1 MLIGW
6 MDSWFFR
13 LLVNLLGYATVA
25 IPGALLVRYFKNK
38 KTLDTPDTCIFKY
51 VKLFVHGEEDIRLPE
66 IIGNAHPA
74 KPKAS
79 TKRKVFTILI
89 CFGGLQIS
97 YLIWGL
103 LQEKIMTQNYHNS
116 SGEVGKFVDSQFLVF
131 VNRVLAFV
139 FAGTYVSLSKQPKH
153 VAPIYKYSYCSFSNI
168 MSSWFQYEALKY
180 VSFPTQVL
188 AKASKIIPVMI
199 MGKIISRKTYKYHE
213 YATAVAIS
221 IGTALFLL
229 SGKKSSDI
237 ATTTTVSGV
246 TILIAYIISDSF
258 TSNWQSAL
266 FKQYHMSSVQMMC
279 GVNFFS
285 CIFTSISLL
294 QQGGFVS
301 SFMFLMKFS
310 NFLWDCILLSICSA
324 VGQLF
329 IFYTI
334 SEFGA
339 VAFVIMMT
347 IRQILAILLSCLI
360 YQHTLTLNR
369 IFGVL
374 IVFSTVFLRIYLN
387 HRTKHVS
394 SKPIVENNQKV

>member
-1 MLIGW
+1 MSIGW
-6 MDSWFFR
+6 TESWIFR
-13 LLVNLLGYATVA
+13 LLINLLGYATVA
-25 IPGALLVRYFKNK
+25 VPGALLIRYFKDRK
-38 KTLDTPDTCIFKY
+38 ILDAPNNCVLKY
-51 VKLFVHGEEDIRLPE
+51 INLFVHGEEDTRLPE
-66 IIGNAHPA
+66 IVGNVHSV
-74 KPKAS
+74 KPKPS
-79 TKRKVFTILI
+79 TTQKALTILF
-89 CFGGLQIS
+89 CFAGLQVS
-97 YLIWGL
+97 YLTWGL
-103 LQEKIMTQNYHNS
+103 LQEKIMTQDYQNS
-116 SGEVGKFVDSQFLVF
+116 SGEISKFTDSQFLVF
-131 VNRVLAFV
+131 VNRVLAFI
-139 FAGTYVSLSKQPKH
+139 FAGTYVSMSKQPKH

-168 MSSWFQYEALKY
+168 MSSWLQYEALKY

-213 YATAVAIS
+213 YGTAVAIS
-221 IGTALFLL
+221 IGTTIFLL

-237 ATTTTVSGV
+237 ATTTTLSGV

-301 SFMFLMKFS
+301 SFIFLMKFS
-310 NFLWDCILLSICSA
+310 SFLWDCILLSICSA

-347 IRQILAILLSCLI
+347 IRQVLAILLSCII
-360 YQHTLTLNR
+360 YQHTLTFYR

-387 HRTKHVS
+387 HRTKLVPA
-394 SKPIVENNQKV
+394 KPVVENNQKV

>member
-279 GVNFFS
+279 GFHYDF
-285 CIFTSISLL
+285 CQFLK
-294 QQGGFVS
+294 G
-301 SFMFLMKFS
+301 LMKE
-310 NFLWDCILLSICSA
+310 NDY
-324 VGQLF
+324 VDF
-329 IFYTI
+329 I
-334 SEFGA
+334 
-339 VAFVIMMT
+339 
-347 IRQILAILLSCLI
+347 
-360 YQHTLTLNR
+360 
-369 IFGVL
+369 
-374 IVFSTVFLRIYLN
+374 
-387 HRTKHVS
+387 
-394 SKPIVENNQKV
+394 